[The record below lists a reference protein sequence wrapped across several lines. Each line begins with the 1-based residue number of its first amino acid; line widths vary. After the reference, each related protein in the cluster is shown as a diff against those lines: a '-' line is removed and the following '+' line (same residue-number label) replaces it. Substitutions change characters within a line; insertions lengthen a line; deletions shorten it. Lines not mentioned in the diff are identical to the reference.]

1 MIPPRNF
8 PPGLLK
14 LVELNGKEIVKVHA
28 EFPSTARYREKIQNM
43 RNDLLMA
50 NPKLDLQIRENNA

>member
-8 PPGLLK
+8 PPGVLK
-14 LVELNGKEIVKVHA
+14 LVEMEDRDIVKVHA
-28 EFPSTARYREKIQNM
+28 EFPSTSRYREKIQNL
-43 RNDLLMA
+43 RNDMLMV